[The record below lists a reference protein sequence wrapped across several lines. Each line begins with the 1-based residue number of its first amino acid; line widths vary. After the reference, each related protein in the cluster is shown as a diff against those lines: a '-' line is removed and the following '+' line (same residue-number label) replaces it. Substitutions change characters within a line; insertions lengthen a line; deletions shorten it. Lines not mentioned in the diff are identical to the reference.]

1 MDAIRSNRFQ
11 QLYQPLSLNCQQ
23 TQAESHTRHEA
34 KYPRPNPA
42 GRAPRSSGQRF
53 AFFFCYGPTR
63 QAVDNISASNR
74 FASKIVFFFFWWEK
88 KLILL
93 LALSWRTAAIKKG
106 NAHAMTWVSITSGAT
121 TVRRIPSDFQPLQ
134 PQLAHNS
141 TRLPPPASGPTQPPT
156 PATRIYATPPRL
168 PLRVFFSHLIVPS
181 HPISNSSHLS
191 IHPCFFNA
199 FSSD

>member
-141 TRLPPPASGPTQPPT
+141 TRQ
-156 PATRIYATPPRL
+156 ATHAGHPVYML
-168 PLRVFFSHLIVPS
+168 PLPAFRSVSSPISSS

-191 IHPCFFNA
+191 IHPCFFTA